1 MNSNILP
8 PPPRALISRNPL
20 QWLRFFGPG
29 AIVASATI
37 GSGELL
43 FPSRGGSI
51 FGYRL
56 LWIFLIVGFFKWA
69 LAYSSMRHMVLSG
82 AHPLER
88 WIFIPGPRGWLHL
101 FLLLCLVFT
110 IPLTF
115 AFLLGIL
122 GTACTWVFG
131 IGNYY
136 FWASLSAVIA
146 AGLLVF
152 GGYEFLEKAQIGILG
167 VMVGTILI
175 AVFYLQPDWT
185 EILRGLVPQPLSYAD
200 WLFTTLPEMRSRS
213 VWVEVLVYVSVI
225 GGTAPDYLSY
235 TSYLREKK
243 WGRTH
248 LGPASYEQLEIM
260 ANSDNHVRRQWLR
273 APLIDS
279 IVSFITVVVL
289 SCAFCILGAIV
300 LRPQHL
306 VPEGVNLLNYQA
318 SFLTAL
324 APWLLPLYQ
333 VGILL
338 AFFGTIYAGP
348 EANYRPIYEIFHAVP
363 GLRNRVPERKLK
375 IAVQGWVLGGGLIVL
390 WLTRMY
396 PGLDPIDIYTPVAI
410 FTGFLLTSFYT
421 LANPWADWRFLPL
434 VLRMPRWLASVN
446 IFVCLVFLFAG
457 VKALWDYGQITACLT
472 VIIPLVACILLV
484 IPLRFLFQEKTP
496 AA

>member
-56 LWIFLIVGFFKWA
+56 LWIFLIVGFVKWA

-185 EILRGLVPQPLSYAD
+185 EILRGLVPQPL
-200 WLFTTLPEMRSRS
+200 
-213 VWVEVLVYVSVI
+213 
-225 GGTAPDYLSY
+225 
-235 TSYLREKK
+235 
-243 WGRTH
+243 
-248 LGPASYEQLEIM
+248 
-260 ANSDNHVRRQWLR
+260 
-273 APLIDS
+273 
-279 IVSFITVVVL
+279 
-289 SCAFCILGAIV
+289 
-300 LRPQHL
+300 
-306 VPEGVNLLNYQA
+306 
-318 SFLTAL
+318 
-324 APWLLPLYQ
+324 
-333 VGILL
+333 
-338 AFFGTIYAGP
+338 
-348 EANYRPIYEIFHAVP
+348 
-363 GLRNRVPERKLK
+363 
-375 IAVQGWVLGGGLIVL
+375 
-390 WLTRMY
+390 
-396 PGLDPIDIYTPVAI
+396 
-410 FTGFLLTSFYT
+410 
-421 LANPWADWRFLPL
+421 
-434 VLRMPRWLASVN
+434 
-446 IFVCLVFLFAG
+446 
-457 VKALWDYGQITACLT
+457 
-472 VIIPLVACILLV
+472 
-484 IPLRFLFQEKTP
+484 
-496 AA
+496 